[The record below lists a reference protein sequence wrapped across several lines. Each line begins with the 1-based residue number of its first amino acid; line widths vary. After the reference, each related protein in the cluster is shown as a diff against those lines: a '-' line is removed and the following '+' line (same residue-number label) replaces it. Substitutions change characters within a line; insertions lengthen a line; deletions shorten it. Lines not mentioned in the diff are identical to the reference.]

1 MNTSNAS
8 KKAAPSSSV
17 SFRRAG
23 KAIGG
28 GRLTHVVRGG
38 AVVGTINE
46 TLGLFIATIGIG
58 PDFTVCQSMDEARAM
73 F

>member
-1 MNTSNAS
+1 MNTSTAS
-8 KKAAPSSSV
+8 QKVSGI
-17 SFRRAG
+17 SFRKAG

-38 AVVGTINE
+38 SVVGTINE
-46 TLGLFIATIGIG
+46 TLGLFIVTIGIG
-58 PDFTVCQSMDEARAM
+58 PDFAVCQSTDEARGK